1 MSKISNLTHYLAIGA
16 AAFWAF
22 MLSPAGQAIQAQYP
36 KVAAAVAGIT
46 TVLALYKQPQSA
58 GTTVTK

>member
-1 MSKISNLTHYLAIGA
+1 MTKFSNVTHYLAVGA
-16 AAFWAF
+16 VAFWAF
-22 MLSPAGQAIQAQYP
+22 MLSPAGQAVQAQYP

-58 GTTVTK
+58 GTVVTK